1 MFHKKFAKLS
11 RLVQFILLLIP
22 FVNWV
27 TEVVVRWSSAL
38 EKKEPVQT
46 VIALLVTAFGIAFGW
61 IDMIWVILF
70 GRLTFTSK

>member
-1 MFHKKFAKLS
+1 MLYKKFAKLS

-38 EKKEPVQT
+38 HKKDTLQT
-46 VIALLVTAFGIAFGW
+46 VIALLVTIFGVAFGW
-61 IDMIWVILF
+61 IDMIWVLLF
-70 GRLTFTSK
+70 GRLTFTNN